1 MSRPVPLGI
10 LLLLL
15 TGLCGLC
22 AWQWNREELL
32 RDLTRRQLAETGD
45 LRKALE
51 EHSARAKAAD
61 AEILRLTEALSEIK
75 TASVA
80 KTQYEEALA
89 AAQTMREGVLKQNAA
104 LKEQQE
110 ALLKANAAVAQ
121 ANQSIEK
128 LAAERNGLTQKL
140 NALTLQY
147 NKLVKR
153 QQAEAQ
159 DPAPPAPGSPP
170 APATEKAAEK
180 PQ

>member
-1 MSRPVPLGI
+1 VESPRSGSTSNPWRSGEPS
-10 LLLLL
+10 
-15 TGLCGLC
+15 GLC
-22 AWQWNREELL
+22 AWQWNREEQL
-32 RDLTRRQLAETGD
+32 RDLTRRQLAENAD
-45 LRKALE
+45 LRKALDE
-51 EHSARAKAAD
+51 NSARAKAGD
-61 AEILRLTEALSEIK
+61 AEILRLTETLSDIK

-80 KTQYEEALA
+80 KSQYDEALA

-121 ANQSIEK
+121 ANHAIEK
-128 LAAERNGLTQKL
+128 TAAERDGLSQKL

-153 QQAEAQ
+153 LQAEA
-159 DPAPPAPGSPP
+159 APGRE
-170 APATEKAAEK
+170 AGEK

>member
-15 TGLCGLC
+15 LGLCGLC
-22 AWQWNREELL
+22 AWQWNREEQL
-32 RDLTRRQLAETGD
+32 RDLTRRQLAENAD
-45 LRKALE
+45 LRKALDE
-51 EHSARAKAAD
+51 NSARAKAGD
-61 AEILRLTEALSEIK
+61 AEILRLTETLSDIK

-80 KTQYEEALA
+80 KSQYDEALA

-121 ANQSIEK
+121 ANHAIEK
-128 LAAERNGLTQKL
+128 TAAERDGFIQKL

-153 QQAEAQ
+153 VQAEPEAAGPPREGAQ
-159 DPAPPAPGSPP
+159 
-170 APATEKAAEK
+170 K
-180 PQ
+180 P

>member
-1 MSRPVPLGI
+1 VSRPVPLGI

-15 TGLCGLC
+15 LGLCGLC
-22 AWQWNREELL
+22 AWQWNREEQL
-32 RDLTRRQLAETGD
+32 RDLTRRQLAENAD
-45 LRKALE
+45 LRKALDE
-51 EHSARAKAAD
+51 NSARAKAGD
-61 AEILRLTEALSEIK
+61 AEILRLTETLSDIK

-80 KTQYEEALA
+80 KSQYDEALG

-121 ANQSIEK
+121 ANHAIEK
-128 LAAERNGLTQKL
+128 TAAERDGLSQKL

-153 QQAEAQ
+153 LQAE
-159 DPAPPAPGSPP
+159 PAEAAPGRE
-170 APATEKAAEK
+170 AGEK

>member
-15 TGLCGLC
+15 LGLCGLC
-22 AWQWNREELL
+22 AWQWNREEQL
-32 RDLTRRQLAETGD
+32 RDLTRRQLAENAD
-45 LRKALE
+45 LRKALDE
-51 EHSARAKAAD
+51 NSARAKAGD
-61 AEILRLTEALSEIK
+61 AEILRLTETLSEIK

-80 KTQYEEALA
+80 KSQYDEALA
-89 AAQTMREGVLKQNAA
+89 AAQTLREGVVKQNAA

-121 ANQSIEK
+121 ANQAIEK
-128 LAAERNGLTQKL
+128 LAAERDGLTQKL

-153 QQAEAQ
+153 VQAEVEAAGAAREGAQ
-159 DPAPPAPGSPP
+159 
-170 APATEKAAEK
+170 K
-180 PQ
+180 PQQ

>member
-15 TGLCGLC
+15 LGLCGLC
-22 AWQWNREELL
+22 AWQWNREEQL
-32 RDLTRRQLAETGD
+32 RDLTRRQLAENAD
-45 LRKALE
+45 LRKALDE
-51 EHSARAKAAD
+51 NSARAKAGD
-61 AEILRLTEALSEIK
+61 AEILRLTETLSDIK

-80 KTQYEEALA
+80 KSQYDEALA

-121 ANQSIEK
+121 ANHAIEK
-128 LAAERNGLTQKL
+128 TAAERDGFIQKL
-140 NALTLQY
+140 NVLTLQY

-153 QQAEAQ
+153 LQAE
-159 DPAPPAPGSPP
+159 PAEAAPGRE
-170 APATEKAAEK
+170 AGEK

>member
-15 TGLCGLC
+15 LGLCGLC
-22 AWQWNREELL
+22 AWQWNREEQL
-32 RDLTRRQLAETGD
+32 RDLTRRQLAENAD
-45 LRKALE
+45 LRKALDE
-51 EHSARAKAAD
+51 NSARAKAGD
-61 AEILRLTEALSEIK
+61 AEILRLTETLSDIK

-80 KTQYEEALA
+80 KSQYDEALA

-121 ANQSIEK
+121 ANQAIEK
-128 LAAERNGLTQKL
+128 TAAERDGFIQKL

-153 QQAEAQ
+153 LQAE
-159 DPAPPAPGSPP
+159 PAEAAPGRE
-170 APATEKAAEK
+170 AGEK

>member
-15 TGLCGLC
+15 LGLCGLC
-22 AWQWNREELL
+22 AWQWNREEQL
-32 RDLTRRQLAETGD
+32 RDLTRRQLAENAD
-45 LRKALE
+45 LRKSLDE
-51 EHSARAKAAD
+51 NSARAKAGD
-61 AEILRLTEALSEIK
+61 AEILRLTETLSDIK
-75 TASVA
+75 TASVS
-80 KTQYEEALA
+80 KSQYDEALA
-89 AAQTMREGVLKQNAA
+89 AAQAMREGVLKQNAA

-121 ANQSIEK
+121 ANHAIEK
-128 LAAERNGLTQKL
+128 TAAERDGFIQKL

-153 QQAEAQ
+153 LQAE
-159 DPAPPAPGSPP
+159 PAEAAPGRE
-170 APATEKAAEK
+170 AGEK

>member
-15 TGLCGLC
+15 LGLCGLC
-22 AWQWNREELL
+22 AWQWNREEQL
-32 RDLTRRQLAETGD
+32 RDLTRRQLAENAD
-45 LRKALE
+45 LRKALDE
-51 EHSARAKAAD
+51 NSARAKAGD
-61 AEILRLTEALSEIK
+61 AEILRLTETLSDIK

-80 KTQYEEALA
+80 KSQYDEALA

-121 ANQSIEK
+121 ANQSVEK
-128 LAAERNGLTQKL
+128 LAAERDGFIQKL

-153 QQAEAQ
+153 VQAESEAAGPSREGAQ
-159 DPAPPAPGSPP
+159 
-170 APATEKAAEK
+170 K
-180 PQ
+180 PQP

>member
-15 TGLCGLC
+15 LGLCGLC

-32 RDLTRRQLAETGD
+32 RDLTRRQLAENTD

-51 EHSARAKAAD
+51 ENSARAKAAD
-61 AEILRLTEALSEIK
+61 AEILRLTETLSEIK

-80 KTQYEEALA
+80 KSQYDEALA
-89 AAQTMREGVLKQNAA
+89 AAQTLREGVLKQNAA
-104 LKEQQE
+104 LKDQQE
-110 ALLKANAAVAQ
+110 ALLKSNAAVTQ
-121 ANQSIEK
+121 ANRAIEK
-128 LAAERNGLTQKL
+128 LAAERDGLIQKL

-153 QQAEAQ
+153 VQAEA
-159 DPAPPAPGSPP
+159 
-170 APATEKAAEK
+170 EAAGPSREGAQK
-180 PQ
+180 PQP

>member
-15 TGLCGLC
+15 LGLCGLC

-32 RDLTRRQLAETGD
+32 RDLTRRQLAENTD

-51 EHSARAKAAD
+51 ENSARAKAGD
-61 AEILRLTEALSEIK
+61 AEILRLTETLSEIK

-80 KTQYEEALA
+80 KSQYDEALA
-89 AAQTMREGVLKQNAA
+89 AAQTLREGVLKQNAV

-110 ALLKANAAVAQ
+110 ALLKANAAVVQ
-121 ANQSIEK
+121 ANQSVEK
-128 LAAERNGLTQKL
+128 LAAERDGFIQKL

-153 QQAEAQ
+153 VQAESEAAGPSREGAQ
-159 DPAPPAPGSPP
+159 
-170 APATEKAAEK
+170 K
-180 PQ
+180 PHP

>member
-15 TGLCGLC
+15 LGLCGLC
-22 AWQWNREELL
+22 AWQWNREEQL
-32 RDLTRRQLAETGD
+32 RDLTRRQLAENAD
-45 LRKALE
+45 LRKALDE
-51 EHSARAKAAD
+51 NSARAKAGD
-61 AEILRLTEALSEIK
+61 AEILRLTETLSDIK

-80 KTQYEEALA
+80 KSQYDEALG

-121 ANQSIEK
+121 ANHAIEK
-128 LAAERNGLTQKL
+128 TAAERDGLSQKL

-153 QQAEAQ
+153 LQAE
-159 DPAPPAPGSPP
+159 PAEAAPGRE
-170 APATEKAAEK
+170 AGEK

>member
-1 MSRPVPLGI
+1 VSRPVPLAI

-15 TGLCGLC
+15 LGLCGLC

-32 RDLTRRQLAETGD
+32 RDLTRRQLAENGD

-51 EHSARAKAAD
+51 ETSARAKAGD
-61 AEILRLTEALSEIK
+61 AEILRLTETLSEIK

-80 KTQYEEALA
+80 KAQYDEALA

-121 ANQSIEK
+121 ANQAIEK
-128 LAAERNGLTQKL
+128 TAAERDGLSQKL

-147 NKLVKR
+147 NRLVKR
-153 QQAEAQ
+153 LQLEAAEA
-159 DPAPPAPGSPP
+159 APGRD
-170 APATEKAAEK
+170 AGEK

>member
-15 TGLCGLC
+15 LGLCGLC
-22 AWQWNREELL
+22 AWQWNREEQL
-32 RDLTRRQLAETGD
+32 RDLTRRQLAENAD
-45 LRKALE
+45 LRKALDE
-51 EHSARAKAAD
+51 NSARAKAGD
-61 AEILRLTEALSEIK
+61 AEILRLTETLSDIK

-80 KTQYEEALA
+80 KSQYDEALA

-121 ANQSIEK
+121 ANHAIEK
-128 LAAERNGLTQKL
+128 TAAERDGFIQKL

-153 QQAEAQ
+153 LQAE
-159 DPAPPAPGSPP
+159 PAEAAPGRE
-170 APATEKAAEK
+170 AGEK

>member
-15 TGLCGLC
+15 AGLCGLC

-32 RDLTRRQLAETGD
+32 RDLTRRQLAEISD
-45 LRKALE
+45 LRKALDE
-51 EHSARAKAAD
+51 NSTHAKTAD
-61 AEILRLTEALSEIK
+61 AEILRLTEALADIK

-80 KTQYEEALA
+80 KTQYDEAVA

-110 ALLKANAAVAQ
+110 TLLKANAAMAQ

-128 LAAERNGLTQKL
+128 LTTDRAALTQKL
-140 NALTLQY
+140 NALTLEY
-147 NKLVKR
+147 NKLLKR
-153 QQAEAQ
+153 LQTAPQT
-159 DPAPPAPGSPP
+159 APPQK
-170 APATEKAAEK
+170 E
-180 PQ
+180 Q

>member
-15 TGLCGLC
+15 LGLCGLC

-32 RDLTRRQLAETGD
+32 RDLTRRQLAENAD
-45 LRKALE
+45 LRKALDE
-51 EHSARAKAAD
+51 TSARAKAGD

-80 KTQYEEALA
+80 RSQYDEALA
-89 AAQTMREGVLKQNAA
+89 AAQTMREGVVKQNAA
-104 LKEQQE
+104 IKEQQE

-121 ANQSIEK
+121 ANQAIEK
-128 LAAERNGLTQKL
+128 TAAERDGLSQKL

-153 QQAEAQ
+153 LQSEA
-159 DPAPPAPGSPP
+159 AAAAPGRD
-170 APATEKAAEK
+170 AGEK

>member
-15 TGLCGLC
+15 LGLCGLC
-22 AWQWNREELL
+22 AWQWNREEQL
-32 RDLTRRQLAETGD
+32 RDLTRRQLAENAD
-45 LRKALE
+45 LRKALDE
-51 EHSARAKAAD
+51 NSARAKAGD
-61 AEILRLTEALSEIK
+61 AEILRLTETLSDIK

-80 KTQYEEALA
+80 KSQYDEALA

-121 ANQSIEK
+121 ANHAIEK
-128 LAAERNGLTQKL
+128 TAAERDGFIQKL

-153 QQAEAQ
+153 LQAE
-159 DPAPPAPGSPP
+159 PAEAAPRREAG
-170 APATEKAAEK
+170 EK

>member
-1 MSRPVPLGI
+1 VSRPVPLGI

-15 TGLCGLC
+15 LGLCGLC
-22 AWQWNREELL
+22 AWQWNREEQL
-32 RDLTRRQLAETGD
+32 RDLTRRQLAENAD
-45 LRKALE
+45 LRKALDE
-51 EHSARAKAAD
+51 NSARAKAGD
-61 AEILRLTEALSEIK
+61 AEILRLTETLSDIK

-80 KTQYEEALA
+80 KSQYDEALG

-121 ANQSIEK
+121 ANQAIEK
-128 LAAERNGLTQKL
+128 TVAERDGFIQKH

-153 QQAEAQ
+153 LQAE
-159 DPAPPAPGSPP
+159 PAEAAPRREAG
-170 APATEKAAEK
+170 EK

>member
-15 TGLCGLC
+15 LGLCGLC

-32 RDLTRRQLAETGD
+32 RDLTRRQLAENAD

-51 EHSARAKAAD
+51 ENSARAKAGD
-61 AEILRLTEALSEIK
+61 AEILRLTETLSDIK

-80 KTQYEEALA
+80 KSQYDEALA

-121 ANQSIEK
+121 ANRGVEK
-128 LAAERNGLTQKL
+128 LAAERDGLIQKL

-153 QQAEAQ
+153 LQTESEA
-159 DPAPPAPGSPP
+159 A
-170 APATEKAAEK
+170 APAREAAQK
-180 PQ
+180 PPQ

>member
-1 MSRPVPLGI
+1 MSRPVPLSI

-15 TGLCGLC
+15 LGLCGLC
-22 AWQWNREELL
+22 GWQWSREELL
-32 RDLTRRQLAETGD
+32 RELTRRQAAEISD
-45 LRKALE
+45 LKKE
-51 EHSARAKAAD
+51 VDETSARVKAGA
-61 AEILRLTEALSEIK
+61 AEILRLTETLNDIK

-80 KTQYEEALA
+80 KSQYEEAVG

-121 ANQSIEK
+121 ANQAIEK
-128 LAAERNGLTQKL
+128 TTAERDGLSQKL
-140 NALTLQY
+140 NTLTLQY

-153 QQAEAQ
+153 LQTEAAEA
-159 DPAPPAPGSPP
+159 
-170 APATEKAAEK
+170 APARDTAEK